1 MHDFTCNK
9 TTTDSLGGQND
20 SVFGQIMS
28 QPFRE
33 RIIVIMRCKMFVIR

>member
-9 TTTDSLGGQND
+9 TTTDLLGGQND

-28 QPFRE
+28 QPLERE
-33 RIIVIMRCKMFVIR
+33 